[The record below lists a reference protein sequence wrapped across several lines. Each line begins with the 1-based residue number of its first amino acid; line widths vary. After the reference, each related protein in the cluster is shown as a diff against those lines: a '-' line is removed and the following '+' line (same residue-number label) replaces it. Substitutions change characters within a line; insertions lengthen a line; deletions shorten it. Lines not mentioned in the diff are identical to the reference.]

1 MIELKRTNSDNPAF
15 QSLVAKL
22 NLYLAEINGD
32 KHDFFMQ
39 YNNIDVLNNV
49 IVIYKNNILVACGA
63 IKEYDSKSMEI
74 KRMFVPSEQR
84 RNGYASY
91 VLDELQKWSKELGY
105 SKCILETSKNMTEA
119 VALYTKHNFQVIPNY
134 GQYANVES
142 SVCFEKAI

>member
-49 IVIYKNNILVACGA
+49 IVIYKNNIPVACGA

>member
-39 YNNIDVLNNV
+39 CNNIDVLNNV
-49 IVIYKNNILVACGA
+49 IVIYKNNIPVACGA